1 MFQRRSRKFR
11 RRPNGRN
18 HSSRFNDG
26 KNRIRPIF
34 FSSDKPRNNFGSG
47 QNAEKLYEKYSALA
61 KEALSSGDKTLSENY
76 LQHADHFMRLVAEKK
91 NSQNTSQTSNETNQ
105 TSNETNLAKNSQEN
119 ITDNKLEEK
128 NNTEKK

>member
-34 FSSDKPRNNFGSG
+34 FSSDNPRNNFKSG

-76 LQHADHFMRLVAEKK
+76 LQHVDHFERLVSNK
-91 NSQNTSQTSNETNQ
+91 NSNQNENNSQAVNISKDQDNNLSSNNTTNQ
-105 TSNETNLAKNSQEN
+105 DSITKN
-119 ITDNKLEEK
+119 K
-128 NNTEKK
+128 